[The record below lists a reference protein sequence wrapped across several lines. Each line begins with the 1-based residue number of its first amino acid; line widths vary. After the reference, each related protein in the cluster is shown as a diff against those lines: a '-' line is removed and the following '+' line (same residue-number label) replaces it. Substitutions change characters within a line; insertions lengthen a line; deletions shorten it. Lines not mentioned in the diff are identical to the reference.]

1 MEGDAG
7 KLFRYD
13 MAKQCNRP
21 EEEVPSDSDLELTFS
36 RLLLSFENMPTLY
49 MYSSTRV
56 SNNNI
61 KGSHSTLKRS
71 ESRLPPERW

>member
-36 RLLLSFENMPTLY
+36 RLLVSFEDLPAPALY
-49 MYSSTRV
+49 LSARAA
-56 SNNNI
+56 
-61 KGSHSTLKRS
+61 
-71 ESRLPPERW
+71 

>member
-21 EEEVPSDSDLELTFS
+21 EEEVPSDSVLEKTFS
-36 RLLLSFENMPTLY
+36 RLLVSFENLPTLDLSAHDVD
-49 MYSSTRV
+49 MKAITSTQEH
-56 SNNNI
+56 I
-61 KGSHSTLKRS
+61 KALTQAFRI
-71 ESRLPPERW
+71 ETFT

>member
-36 RLLLSFENMPTLY
+36 WLLVPFEDLPALY
-49 MYSSTRV
+49 FSARAA
-56 SNNNI
+56 
-61 KGSHSTLKRS
+61 
-71 ESRLPPERW
+71 

>member
-36 RLLLSFENMPTLY
+36 RLWARYLENTY
-49 MYSSTRV
+49 R
-56 SNNNI
+56 
-61 KGSHSTLKRS
+61 
-71 ESRLPPERW
+71 